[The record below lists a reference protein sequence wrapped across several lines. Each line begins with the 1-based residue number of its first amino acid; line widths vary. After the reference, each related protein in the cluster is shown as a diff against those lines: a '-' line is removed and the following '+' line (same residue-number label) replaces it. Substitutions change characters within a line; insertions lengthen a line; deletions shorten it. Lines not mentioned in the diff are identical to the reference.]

1 VLDSISGL
9 EVHLRM
15 EYKWGQKTPKCLI
28 HGYVQSLLVEN
39 KNSNPRDLGLI
50 WIIGYIDK
58 LTNTYMTDITIIV
71 ALLAGFGSFVAP
83 CILPMIP
90 AFLAYISGTT
100 VTELASKNGTVF
112 SINRLNII
120 LNTVF
125 FVLGFSAVF
134 STLGVLI
141 NSVFSN
147 ITGELTESLNFVG
160 GIIIVAFGLFL
171 LLSTKIR
178 SLNVERKFLPKNS
191 KSSYP
196 MSFVF
201 GLAFA
206 VGWTPCVGP
215 ILGTILTLAAT
226 TPSVSFSLLLAYS
239 LGLGIPFVLMGIFFS
254 RATRIIRSMSKHLKY
269 YNVIL
274 GGFII
279 VLGILIFTNQLA
291 YIANF
296 PLLNEL
302 VLLG

>member
-1 VLDSISGL
+1 MADV
-9 EVHLRM
+9 
-15 EYKWGQKTPKCLI
+15 
-28 HGYVQSLLVEN
+28 
-39 KNSNPRDLGLI
+39 
-50 WIIGYIDK
+50 
-58 LTNTYMTDITIIV
+58 TILV
-71 ALLAGFGSFVAP
+71 ALLAGLSSFVAP

-100 VTELASKNGTVF
+100 VTELGSKKNGNGTTSSSSVL

-125 FVLGFSAVF
+125 FVLGFSVVF
-134 STLGVLI
+134 SVLGVLI
-141 NSVFSN
+141 NSVLSN
-147 ITGELTESLNFVG
+147 ATGEITNSLNFVG
-160 GIIIVAFGLFL
+160 GTIIIAFGIFL

-178 SLNVERKFLPKNS
+178 ALNVEKKFFPKKS

-239 LGLGIPFVLMGIFFS
+239 IGLGIPFILMGVFFS
-254 RATRIIRSMSKHLKY
+254 SATKIIRSMSRHLKY

-279 VLGILIFTNQLA
+279 LLGILVFTNQLA